1 MARHLKNRASVFI
14 KTLDF
19 GAHWCESALVLA
31 MTPNPSY
38 LVFSQHGM
46 VDTRKPMAAVA
57 QRSSD
62 PQSRIIA
69 PDLGY
74 FNTIF
79 SMEPLIAKVE
89 AIALR
94 EIAAHPNTPIRILGM
109 SLGGVI
115 WTELLTRHPEW
126 WSRVESFILLGSPIG
141 GAHLAKMADPLGIM
155 KFAIAD
161 ELGRDRRPL
170 AEAIARVIP
179 TLIVAGDLRHDGSDD
194 GTVLVQTTQFKH
206 AHFVLI
212 KGVDHAG
219 LRFCGAADEAIQGF
233 WSEVRFPKP
242 ELEASSIDRT
252 IALLRSV
259 PGMTDA
265 SPNDFKQ
272 AKDSQPLPNGDRL
285 WIWHNPIGVKHVFL
299 QNAAGDYC
307 FGGYVGWRHNTGL
320 ESAIDRLLETRSHS
334 LK

>member
-1 MARHLKNRASVFI
+1 
-14 KTLDF
+14 
-19 GAHWCESALVLA
+19 
-31 MTPNPSY
+31 
-38 LVFSQHGM
+38 
-46 VDTRKPMAAVA
+46 MAAVA
-57 QRSSD
+57 MRSSD

-94 EIAAHPNTPIRILGM
+94 EIAAHPDTPIRILGM

-126 WSRVESFILLGSPIG
+126 WPRVESLVLLGSPIG
-141 GAHLAKMADPLGIM
+141 GAHLAKMADPLGVM

-170 AEAIARVIP
+170 AEAIAQVIP
-179 TLIVAGDLRHDGSDD
+179 TLIVAGDLKHDGSGD

-219 LRFCGAADEAIQGF
+219 LRFCSAADAAIQGF
-233 WSEVRFPKP
+233 WGEAQFPKP
-242 ELEASSIDRT
+242 EPETSSIDRT
-252 IALLRSV
+252 ITLLRSV

-265 SPNDFKQ
+265 SPSDFTQ
-272 AKDSQPLPNGDRL
+272 AKEFTQLPDGDRL
-285 WIWHNPIGVKHVFL
+285 WTWHNPIGVKHVFL
-299 QNAAGDYC
+299 ENAAGDYC
-307 FGGYVGWRHNTGL
+307 FGGYVGWVHTSGL
-320 ESAIDRLLETRSHS
+320 DCAIGALLQEV
-334 LK
+334 

>member
-1 MARHLKNRASVFI
+1 
-14 KTLDF
+14 
-19 GAHWCESALVLA
+19 
-31 MTPNPSY
+31 MTQNPSY

-57 QRSSD
+57 MRSSD
-62 PQSRIIA
+62 PQSRIVA

-89 AIALR
+89 AIAVR
-94 EIAAHPNTPIRILGM
+94 EIAAHPDTPIRILGM

-126 WSRVESFILLGSPIG
+126 WPRVESLVLLGSPIG
-141 GAHLAKMADPLGIM
+141 GAHLAKMADPLGVM

-170 AEAIARVIP
+170 AEAIAQVIP
-179 TLIVAGDLRHDGSDD
+179 TLIVAGDLRHDGSGD

-219 LRFCGAADEAIQGF
+219 LRFSGAADEAIQGF
-233 WSEVRFPKP
+233 WGEGQFPKP
-242 ELEASSIDRT
+242 EPEASSIDRT
-252 IALLRSV
+252 IAILRSV

-265 SPNDFKQ
+265 APSDFKLAQ
-272 AKDSQPLPNGDRL
+272 YFDVLPDGSRL
-285 WIWHNPIGVKHVFL
+285 WRWHNPIGVKHVFL
-299 QNAAGDYC
+299 ENVAGDYC
-307 FGGYVGWRHNTGL
+307 FGGYVGWIHTQGL
-320 ESAIDRLLETRSHS
+320 DGAIGALLQKVRSP
-334 LK
+334 

>member
-1 MARHLKNRASVFI
+1 MFQPKVQGS
-14 KTLDF
+14 KT
-19 GAHWCESALVLA
+19 STLVSA
-31 MTPNPSY
+31 MTQKPSY

-46 VDTRKPMAAVA
+46 VDTCKPMADVA
-57 QRSSD
+57 MRSSD

-89 AIALR
+89 AIASR
-94 EIAAHPNTPIRILGM
+94 EMAAHPDTPIRILGM

-126 WSRVESFILLGSPIG
+126 WPRVESLILMGSPIG
-141 GAHLAKMADPLGIM
+141 GAHLAKMADPLGVL

-170 AEAIARVIP
+170 AEAIAQVIP
-179 TLIVAGDLRHDGSDD
+179 TLIVAGDLKQDGSGD

-219 LRFCGAADEAIQGF
+219 LRFCGAADAAIRGF
-233 WSEVRFPKP
+233 WSEAQFPKSEP
-242 ELEASSIDRT
+242 ESSSIDRT
-252 IALLRSV
+252 IALLRTV

-265 SPNDFKQ
+265 SPNEFTQ
-272 AKDSQPLPNGDRL
+272 AKEFVQLPSGDRL
-285 WIWHNPIGVKHVFL
+285 WTWQNPIGVKHVFL

-307 FGGYVGWRHNTGL
+307 FGGYVGWRHNAGL
-320 ESAIDRLLETRSHS
+320 DSAIDRLL
-334 LK
+334 KG

>member
-1 MARHLKNRASVFI
+1 MAH
-14 KTLDF
+14 
-19 GAHWCESALVLA
+19 
-31 MTPNPSY
+31 PQPSY

-46 VDTRKPMAAVA
+46 VDTSQPMAAVA
-57 QRSSD
+57 RRSLDD
-62 PQSRIIA
+62 PQARIIA

-79 SMEPLIAKVE
+79 AMEPLIRKVE
-89 AIALR
+89 QIAIA
-94 EIAAHPNTPIRILGM
+94 EIANHPNIPIRIMGM

-126 WSRVESFILLGSPIG
+126 WSRVESFVLIGSPIG
-141 GAHLAKMADPLGIM
+141 GAHLAKMADPLGLM

-179 TLIVAGDLRHDGSDD
+179 TLIIAGDCDQGSD

-206 AHFVLI
+206 AHFVLVE
-212 KGVDHAG
+212 GFDHAG
-219 LRFCGAADEAIQGF
+219 LRFCGAVDAAIREF
-233 WSEVRFPKP
+233 WSQARSPKP
-242 ELEASSIDRT
+242 EAEMSDLDRT

-265 SPNDFKQ
+265 HPKDLKY
-272 AKDSQPLPNGDRL
+272 AKLAETLSDGSRL
-285 WIWHNPIGVKHVFL
+285 WRWTSPIGVKHVFL
-299 QNAAGDYC
+299 ENSAGEYC
-307 FGGYVGWRHNTGL
+307 FGGYVGWVHQDGL
-320 ESAIDRLLETRSHS
+320 ERVIGAVV
-334 LK
+334 

>member
-1 MARHLKNRASVFI
+1 
-14 KTLDF
+14 
-19 GAHWCESALVLA
+19 
-31 MTPNPSY
+31 MTQNPSY

-46 VDTRKPMAAVA
+46 VDTHKPMAAVA
-57 QRSSD
+57 KRSSA

-89 AIALR
+89 TIALR
-94 EIAAHPNTPIRILGM
+94 EIAAHPNTPIRIMGM

-126 WSRVESFILLGSPIG
+126 WARVESFVLIGSPIG
-141 GAHLAKMADPLGIM
+141 GAHLAKMADPLGVM

-170 AEAIARVIP
+170 AEAIAQVIP
-179 TLIVAGDLRHDGSDD
+179 TLIVAGDLRHDGSGD

-212 KGVDHAG
+212 KGVNHAG
-219 LRFCGAADEAIQGF
+219 LRFCGAADAAIQGF
-233 WSEVRFPKP
+233 WGAAQFPKP
-242 ELEASSIDRT
+242 EPETLSSIDRT

-265 SPNDFKQ
+265 SPNYFKQ
-272 AKDSQPLPNGDRL
+272 AKNVHLLPDGNRL
-285 WIWHNPIGVKHVFL
+285 WIWNNSIGVKHVFL
-299 QNAAGDYC
+299 QNAVGDYC
-307 FGGYVGWRHNTGL
+307 FGGYVGWRHNVGL
-320 ESAIDRLLETRSHS
+320 EGAIDQLLRT
-334 LK
+334 

>member
-1 MARHLKNRASVFI
+1 MAGV
-14 KTLDF
+14 
-19 GAHWCESALVLA
+19 A
-31 MTPNPSY
+31 M
-38 LVFSQHGM
+38 
-46 VDTRKPMAAVA
+46 
-57 QRSSD
+57 RSSD

-94 EIAAHPNTPIRILGM
+94 EIAAHPDTLIRIMGM

-126 WSRVESFILLGSPIG
+126 WARVESFVLIGSPIG
-141 GAHLAKMADPLGIM
+141 GAHLAKMADPLGLM

-179 TLIVAGDLRHDGSDD
+179 TLIVAGELQQGSD

-212 KGVDHAG
+212 PGVDHPG
-219 LRFCGAADEAIQGF
+219 LRFCDAVDEAIRLF
-233 WSEVRFPKP
+233 WSESRSPKL

-252 IALLRSV
+252 IAILRSV

-265 SPNDFKQ
+265 SPNNFTQ
-272 AKDSQPLPNGDRL
+272 AKEFAQLADGDRL
-285 WIWHNPIGVKHVFL
+285 WTWHNSIGVKHVFL
-299 QNAAGDYC
+299 ENAAGEYC
-307 FGGYVGWRHNTGL
+307 FGGYVGWIHTAGL
-320 ESAIDRLLETRSHS
+320 ELAISGLLLEV
-334 LK
+334 

>member
-1 MARHLKNRASVFI
+1 
-14 KTLDF
+14 
-19 GAHWCESALVLA
+19 
-31 MTPNPSY
+31 MTQKPSY

-46 VDTRKPMAAVA
+46 VDTRKPMAHVA
-57 QRSSD
+57 MRSSD

-79 SMEPLIAKVE
+79 SIEALIAKVE

-94 EIAAHPNTPIRILGM
+94 EIAAHPDTPIRIMGM

-126 WSRVESFILLGSPIG
+126 WARVKSFVLIGSPIG

-155 KFAIAD
+155 KFAIAH

-170 AEAIARVIP
+170 AEAIAQVIP
-179 TLIVAGDLRHDGSDD
+179 TLIVAADLKHDGSSD

-219 LRFCGAADEAIQGF
+219 LRFCEAADEAIQGF
-233 WSEVRFPKP
+233 WSEAQFPKP
-242 ELEASSIDRT
+242 ELKASSIDRT
-252 IALLRSV
+252 IAILRSV

-272 AKDSQPLPNGDRL
+272 AKDYQPLPNGDRL

-299 QNAAGDYC
+299 QNAAGKYC
-307 FGGYVGWRHNTGL
+307 FGGYVGWVHTQGL
-320 ESAIDRLLETRSHS
+320 DGAIGALLQEV
-334 LK
+334 